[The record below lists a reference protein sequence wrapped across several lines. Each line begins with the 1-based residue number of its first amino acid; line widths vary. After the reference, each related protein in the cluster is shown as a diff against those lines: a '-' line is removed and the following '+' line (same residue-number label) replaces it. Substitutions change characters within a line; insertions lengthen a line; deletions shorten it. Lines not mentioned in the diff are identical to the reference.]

1 MPIHKIEILG
11 SKIEINYQ
19 ENQKDK
25 LINLINNF
33 KKRLE
38 NFPQNER
45 TSNITVIFL
54 AALTAEDQIHELS
67 KKLKK
72 NDINVFN
79 SKEEE
84 NTIENLNS
92 KINILN
98 SELKEIKKLH
108 TNNANSE
115 EILITQINDL
125 EKDLESIKQKIIKII

>member
-98 SELKEIKKLH
+98 IELKEIKKLH

>member
-79 SKEEE
+79 SKENE

-115 EILITQINDL
+115 EILIIQINDL

>member
-54 AALTAEDQIHELS
+54 ETLTAEDQIHELS
-67 KKLKK
+67 KKIKK

-108 TNNANSE
+108 TNKANSE

>member
-72 NDINVFN
+72 NDTNVFN
-79 SKEEE
+79 SKENE
-84 NTIENLNS
+84 NTIENLNP

>member
-125 EKDLESIKQKIIKII
+125 EKDPESIKQKIIKII

>member
-108 TNNANSE
+108 TNKANSE

>member
-79 SKEEE
+79 SKENE
-84 NTIENLNS
+84 NTIENLNP

-108 TNNANSE
+108 TNKANSE
-115 EILITQINDL
+115 EILIIQINDL